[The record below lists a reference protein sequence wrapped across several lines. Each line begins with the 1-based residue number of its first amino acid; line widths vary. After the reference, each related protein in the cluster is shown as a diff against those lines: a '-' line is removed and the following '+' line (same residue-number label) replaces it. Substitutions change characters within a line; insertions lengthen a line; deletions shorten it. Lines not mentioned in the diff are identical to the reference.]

1 MLNLTL
7 NKFRDI
13 GDYKRNIDDHKYVQK
28 PINKVNTTAS
38 RLAEIEIEK
47 YIARLFEENKENWK
61 NLYIIV
67 MVIYLLKLKVRFTR
81 F

>member
-28 PINKVNTTAS
+28 PINKVNTTCITTCGN
-38 RLAEIEIEK
+38 RNREI
-47 YIARLFEENKENWK
+47 YSQ
-61 NLYIIV
+61 IV
-67 MVIYLLKLKVRFTR
+67 RR
-81 F
+81 E